1 MSSEGDKEGWTDE
14 RRTKGGCVSS
24 LTPLQERSYKWTA
37 VWPQAEEDEHIFKNA
52 AKDAHWFRGC
62 VFVRDTLKSWGVAAL
77 CDWCICFAYFLNI
90 QEMLH
95 VTSFLFHHSRHRCCS
110 LYEKKKT
117 KYKKAIKAV
126 SGFPTHFQRSK
137 ITKSATKRCV
147 CALRVRVCAHAGLSR
162 IVCAFCSRHSK
173 ALKAERRAFKAVI
186 DFCLLGWP
194 PSCPCA
200 RGCLATGLWFAFT
213 WQGGQHSAQSVPPHG
228 RRLLYRKTPLQLI
241 PAKLFPVILSN

>member
-1 MSSEGDKEGWTDE
+1 MRGE
-14 RRTKGGCVSS
+14 RKAGVC
-24 LTPLQERSYKWTA
+24 PH
-37 VWPQAEEDEHIFKNA
+37 WPPFKNA
-52 AKDAHWFRGC
+52 PTSGRLSGLKQRKTNISLKMQLRTLTDSGDAYLWETPWNHEEWQR
-62 VFVRDTLKSWGVAAL
+62 FVIGVYAL
-77 CDWCICFAYFLNI
+77 RIFWTSKKCYMSLLFCSII
-90 QEMLH
+90 H
-95 VTSFLFHHSRHRCCS
+95 VTGVVYCMK
-110 LYEKKKT
+110 KKKT

-213 WQGGQHSAQSVPPHG
+213 WQGGQRSAQSVPPHG

-241 PAKLFPVILSN
+241 PAKLFPIILSN